1 MFIVCVG
8 AAVMSL
14 MLAACAAPAQAPSS
28 PTAQPAP
35 AASGNN
41 GNLDGV
47 KKYLQNYGAQM
58 KSNADGLQ
66 AETKKYYEAVKA
78 ANFDYAKAWGDGA
91 TLRPVLLKMR
101 EYWTNADNSYE
112 NVEGIV
118 AGVPSLAKFDVLLD
132 SGRSEGDNV
141 AEFTLKLPDGKEVKN
156 PGSFY
161 NWLIEPQLFGTKA
174 EWIGAK
180 DIDVDGDGKIG
191 FGDVLPEANLM
202 MGSADGLVQYTN
214 EAVAAIEAW
223 QPSERMLFRRW

>member
-1 MFIVCVG
+1 
-8 AAVMSL
+8 
-14 MLAACAAPAQAPSS
+14 
-28 PTAQPAP
+28 
-35 AASGNN
+35 
-41 GNLDGV
+41 
-47 KKYLQNYGAQM
+47 M

-180 DIDVDGDGKIG
+180 DIDVDGDGKW
-191 FGDVLPEANLM
+191 VLAMCCPRP
-202 MGSADGLVQYTN
+202 T
-214 EAVAAIEAW
+214 
-223 QPSERMLFRRW
+223 